1 ILSALGATP
10 AGVTMLFVLIGFWDT
25 LLGAFTGALLG
36 MLLAIKIDPLERWL
50 SHTFG
55 VEIFNRNVYL
65 FDHIPA
71 IVNPLWVAVIVL
83 CTFVVALI
91 FALLPAWQAGRL
103 HPLDA
108 LRYE

>member
-1 ILSALGATP
+1 
-10 AGVTMLFVLIGFWDT
+10 VTALFVLIGFWDT
-25 LLGAFTGALLG
+25 LLGAFGGAVLG
-36 MLLAIKIDPLERWL
+36 MWAAYKIDPLERWL

-55 VEIFNRNVYL
+55 VEIFDRKVYL

-71 IVNPLWVAVIVL
+71 IVNPMWVAVIVL
-83 CTFVVALI
+83 CTFLVALL
-91 FALLPAWQAGRL
+91 FALLPAWKAGRL